1 MTTEIIMMTLF
12 RKGKETMI
20 RIADFL
26 DLTVLTS
33 PREQDSHIERKG
45 STFPFMR
52 QHRVT
57 GQKVSFSVTQPST
70 IAQCHLASPEPRTE
84 QSWLQCTLSQFNPIT
99 PLSPSPGREMSDKK
113 GGHDD
118 GREDTFL
125 GGEMGGFSVEG
136 HHFLDGFDK
145 EKDGRSGFLEFG
157 YGYPNHQY
165 FELKL
170 PHDDTQLGH
179 LSPLG
184 DSDEN
189 DDPFLELQ
197 ETLEAPTPHHVSQNG
212 TYHPAV
218 VSSNEEVGGVVV
230 EKEEEGNNKEG
241 LVQQLPSPPRPPQQ
255 VHNHL
260 RLSFTSDLKPRL
272 RWTQDLHSCFVN
284 AVKELGGTQ
293 SISAAQGSEGPSSSM
308 NLPPSQAKKPSRL
321 YIGSYLNIAINNA
334 CKFVSNQCVEG
345 AALENG
351 NYYRP
356 GFTGSGSGN
365 AALLMPYFYQNQLNA
380 SYACNSMEAV
390 NEGISVEMPWSSF
403 QTPTTVQSGTENSS
417 VPVGDSAGSCLEGSK
432 TLPEQGSEEDGASY
446 EDPVDDYLNWDDT
459 CTNILAIDYGRFDP
473 DGGVGTSK

>member
-1 MTTEIIMMTLF
+1 
-12 RKGKETMI
+12 
-20 RIADFL
+20 
-26 DLTVLTS
+26 
-33 PREQDSHIERKG
+33 
-45 STFPFMR
+45 
-52 QHRVT
+52 
-57 GQKVSFSVTQPST
+57 
-70 IAQCHLASPEPRTE
+70 
-84 QSWLQCTLSQFNPIT
+84 
-99 PLSPSPGREMSDKK
+99 MSDKK

-118 GREDTFL
+118 DREDTFL

-230 EKEEEGNNKEG
+230 EKEEENNKDG
-241 LVQQLPSPPRPPQQ
+241 LVQQPPSPPRPPQ
-255 VHNHL
+255 VHNNL
-260 RLSFTSDLKPRL
+260 RLSYTSDLKPRL

-284 AVKELGGTQ
+284 AVKELGGPQKATPRSVLQ
-293 SISAAQGSEGPSSSM
+293 FMDVEGLTLFHVKSHLQKYRQGRRSVREFNELLRNGISAAQGSEGPSSSM

-321 YIGSYLNIAINNA
+321 YIG
-334 CKFVSNQCVEG
+334 

-351 NYYRP
+351 NYYGH
-356 GFTGSGSGN
+356 GFTGSGN
-365 AALLMPYFYQNQLNA
+365 TALLMPYFYQNQLNT
-380 SYACNSMEAV
+380 SYPCNSMEAV
-390 NEGISVEMPWSSF
+390 NAGISVEMPWSSF
-403 QTPTTVQSGTENSS
+403 QTPTTVQSGTENSY
-417 VPVGDSAGSCLEGSK
+417 VPVGHSAGSCQEGSK

-459 CTNILAIDYGRFDP
+459 CTNILAINYGRFDL
-473 DGGVGTSK
+473 DGGVRTSK

>member
-1 MTTEIIMMTLF
+1 
-12 RKGKETMI
+12 
-20 RIADFL
+20 
-26 DLTVLTS
+26 
-33 PREQDSHIERKG
+33 
-45 STFPFMR
+45 
-52 QHRVT
+52 
-57 GQKVSFSVTQPST
+57 
-70 IAQCHLASPEPRTE
+70 
-84 QSWLQCTLSQFNPIT
+84 
-99 PLSPSPGREMSDKK
+99 MSDKK

-118 GREDTFL
+118 DREDTFL

-230 EKEEEGNNKEG
+230 EKEEEEENNKEG
-241 LVQQLPSPPRPPQQ
+241 LVQQPPSPPRPPQE

-260 RLSFTSDLKPRL
+260 RLKATPRSVLQFMDVEGLTLFHVKSHLQKYRQGRRSVREFNEPL
-272 RWTQDLHSCFVN
+272 RN
-284 AVKELGGTQ
+284 G
-293 SISAAQGSEGPSSSM
+293 ISAAQGSEGPSSSM
-308 NLPPSQAKKPSRL
+308 NLPPSQAKNSKHYTCLIDFVASTFGMLHGQLGLWLSAADQNSNQQATPMLVDFAQQTIHRYL
-321 YIGSYLNIAINNA
+321 HAQGSYLSIAINNA

-351 NYYRP
+351 NYYGH
-356 GFTGSGSGN
+356 GFTGSRSGN
-365 AALLMPYFYQNQLNA
+365 TALLMPYFYQNQLNA

-390 NEGISVEMPWSSF
+390 NAGISVEMPWSSF

-417 VPVGDSAGSCLEGSK
+417 LPVGHSAGSCLEGSK
-432 TLPEQGSEEDGASY
+432 TLPVQGSEEDGASY

-459 CTNILAIDYGRFDP
+459 CTNILAIDYGRFDL